1 MQSDFNTNTD
11 YSLKRALLGFIK
23 LLALISAGFV
33 VFILISV
40 LLLSFA
46 KTEPGE
52 DIDAWCESITR
63 SYHGVSASTRRGS
76 ER

>member
-11 YSLKRALLGFIK
+11 YSLKRALLGFVK

-33 VFILISV
+33 VFILISM

-46 KTEPGE
+46 TTEPGE
-52 DIDAWCESITR
+52 DIDAWFRE
-63 SYHGVSASTRRGS
+63 
-76 ER
+76 

>member
-1 MQSDFNTNTD
+1 MQSDFNTDTE
-11 YSLKRALLGFIK
+11 YSLKRAMLGFVK

-33 VFILISV
+33 VFILISM

-52 DIDAWCESITR
+52 DIDAWCRE
-63 SYHGVSASTRRGS
+63 YHPELSWSECLNEAGV
-76 ER
+76 